1 MIDNIVFLILI
12 GTRHKYVTYIYADK
26 TLIYIKQEK
35 QKCWNKKKKRDW
47 RLGSKLI
54 YSYSNKGKIT
64 KTRTSISYMRNLE
77 TLIDTRRKGGKK
89 PLLSY
94 YDYNTKNRDTTKNT
108 QNYKGETPR

>member
-1 MIDNIVFLILI
+1 
-12 GTRHKYVTYIYADK
+12 
-26 TLIYIKQEK
+26 
-35 QKCWNKKKKRDW
+35 
-47 RLGSKLI
+47 
-54 YSYSNKGKIT
+54 
-64 KTRTSISYMRNLE
+64 MRNLE